1 MDYPM
6 GPMPEI
12 SYTFNYILISTVL
25 LSIFVLTFSNQV
37 DKLIMLFPKLE
48 RLLSN
53 MYTCLEEVR
62 KAKGVIEDLRHEID
76 PKGI

>member
-12 SYTFNYILISTVL
+12 SYTFNYIIITTAL
-25 LSIFVLTFSNQV
+25 LSIFVLIFSNQV
-37 DKLIMLFPKLE
+37 NKLIMLFPKLE

-53 MYTCLEEVR
+53 MYTCLW
-62 KAKGVIEDLRHEID
+62 VIMLAFYLTI
-76 PKGI
+76 IIYCIIITFQ

>member
-12 SYTFNYILISTVL
+12 SYTFNYIIITTAL
-25 LSIFVLTFSNQV
+25 LSIFVLIFSNQV
-37 DKLIMLFPKLE
+37 NKLIMLFPKLE

-53 MYTCLEEVR
+53 MDTCLW
-62 KAKGVIEDLRHEID
+62 VIMLAFYLTI
-76 PKGI
+76 IIYCIIITFQ

>member
-12 SYTFNYILISTVL
+12 SYTFNYILIATVL
-25 LSIFVLTFSNQV
+25 LSIFVLAFSNQV

-53 MYTCLEEVR
+53 MYTYLW
-62 KAKGVIEDLRHEID
+62 VIMLAFYLTI
-76 PKGI
+76 IIYCIIITFQ